1 MKTQYEKNIDCKNSK
16 SLLEKT
22 YCVGKKRE
30 TKESTSADSSG
41 SFSSNLG
48 TKVIKKQIKKIH
60 NLKTHSD
67 IDESTVADSSGSY
80 DVPFGGGTRGRKSP
94 LKIDGVNSILN
105 SRAVKDKNFP
115 KYGGPGG
122 KYVVIND
129 KCKKFPYCNQGD
141 KDILKLLEQNMDKKQ
156 TPNIQNI
163 IDNILITEI
172 RKTILN
178 ENKNVYHIKCE
189 GELID
194 TFNTEEEAKSY
205 LNIYSKKHPKKQ
217 FLIEKGVYS
226 SYSEMLDKM
235 ENLQENKNLKEIK
248 KMKNNKKQVHSIAE
262 AVLDAKEK
270 GFREF
275 KVNGKTY
282 NVNKTWKLI
291 SEEEMGKCNECGDKE
306 INETNSFILAADK
319 ARDNGKKQFEYPK
332 GSGKMHKVTIKK
344 DIDVNET
351 KDVCNECGSM
361 LNEYGDCSECTTN
374 MNESKK
380 IRLNESQLVHLIKK
394 IVDKTMV
401 SESIPGLEITK
412 RTQKVS
418 GKDSKSHMSDVGK
431 KLKKSLSFE
440 GNDNPEFPK
449 QIGKGEKNAYKNS
462 EKDNE
467 HIEDFRGGG
476 LAELNYDYEPS
487 PKFKERL
494 KKSIN
499 GDSTMGNSQDAA
511 NVIKSSNGKNILNK
525 IDRKKK
531 KEQKETVAS
540 WGTSIKEPIIV
551 KETKKSS
558 LINEE
563 INRMKKIYTY
573 NEKTQ

>member
-1 MKTQYEKNIDCKNSK
+1 MKTQYEKNIDCKNAK
-16 SLLEKT
+16 SLLERT

-48 TKVIKKQIKKIH
+48 TKVIKKEIKKIH

-291 SEEEMGKCNECGDKE
+291 SEEEMGKCYECGDKE
-306 INETNSFILAADK
+306 MEEN
-319 ARDNGKKQFEYPK
+319 
-332 GSGKMHKVTIKK
+332 
-344 DIDVNET
+344 

-361 LNEYGDCSECTTN
+361 LNEYGDCNECTTN

-418 GKDSKSHMSDVGK
+418 GKDSKSHMSDVAK
-431 KLKKSLSFE
+431 KLKKSLSFD

-494 KKSIN
+494 KKSLN
-499 GDSTMGNSQDAA
+499 GDPTMGNSQDAA

-540 WGTSIKEPIIV
+540 WGASIKEPIIV

-558 LINEE
+558 LVNEE
-563 INRMKKIYTY
+563 INRMKKMYTY
-573 NEKTQ
+573 NKKTQ